1 MQPLPSSY
9 VSQNV
14 RTSAENR
21 LLADTVIFPVM
32 DLDPTL
38 LTWAFIGGGLALMLL
53 ETLVPGGIAFFL
65 GVGGLVVGG
74 LRTIGLLGDPM
85 TATITWV
92 FLSAGL
98 TIALRPLMLRFVQGE
113 ISLGMT
119 DEDAEAMG
127 QTVTVLEPVGPE
139 DPGRIR
145 FRGASWDARTLEG
158 RLPEGAEAQL
168 LYRDNLTRVV
178 EPADHADLDA
188 ELSEALGED
197 LSDRDDA
204 EEEDSTGSSTD
215 SSGLDYDPSAH
226 RTG

>member
-1 MQPLPSSY
+1 
-9 VSQNV
+9 
-14 RTSAENR
+14 
-21 LLADTVIFPVM
+21 M

-74 LRTIGLLGDPM
+74 VRMLGLLGDPM
-85 TATITWV
+85 TAVIAWV

-127 QTVTVLEPVGPE
+127 QTVEVLEAVGPE

-145 FRGASWDARTLEG
+145 FRGAAWDARTLEG

-168 LYRDNLTRVV
+168 LYRDNLTWVV

-188 ELSEALGED
+188 ELSEALGKD
-197 LSDRDDA
+197 LSDRDDS
-204 EEEDSTGSSTD
+204 EGKSSTD
-215 SSGLDYDPSAH
+215 SSTGTSGLGYDPSA
-226 RTG
+226 RQAE

>member
-1 MQPLPSSY
+1 
-9 VSQNV
+9 
-14 RTSAENR
+14 
-21 LLADTVIFPVM
+21 M
-32 DLDPTL
+32 DLDPAL

-74 LRTIGLLGDPM
+74 LRMIDLLSDPM
-85 TATITWV
+85 TAVVTWV

-113 ISLGMT
+113 ITLGMT

-127 QTVTVLEPVGPE
+127 QTVKVLEPVGPE

-168 LYRDNLTRVV
+168 LYRDNLTWVV

-197 LSDRDDA
+197 VSRRDDA
-204 EEEDSTGSSTD
+204 GRTDSTD
-215 SSGLDYDPSAH
+215 SSTGTSGLGYDPSA
-226 RTG
+226 RQTE